1 MNILQAIDDERLFA
15 PWFKDRA
22 TWSAWRAFLCALF
35 ALPMSDAEA
44 SVYRTCTGRAA
55 VPTAAFTEGWLVCG
69 RRAGKS
75 FVLALTAVYLAAFKD
90 YSKYLAPGER
100 GTVLVISADRKQS
113 RVVLRYIGALLKGV
127 AMLSRLIE
135 RETAEAFD
143 LTNRTTIEV
152 GTASYRTTRGYT
164 FVAILLDEMAFWRSE
179 DSASPDYEVLA
190 AVRPGMSTIPNAVML
205 CASSPYAR
213 RGALHD
219 AFQKYYGK
227 DSPVLVWKAP
237 TLTMNPTVPQ
247 SVVDEAMQRDPAS
260 ASAEYLAEFRTD
272 IESFIG
278 IEAVRACIVSGVRE
292 RPPERQHRYFGFVD
306 PSGGSSDS
314 MTLGVSHKSGNT
326 AILDLLRE
334 VKPPFSPEAIAEE
347 FSDVLKTYRITKVFS
362 DAYAG
367 DWPREQFR
375 KHGVNVELS
384 ANSRSELYL
393 ALLPLVNSRA
403 VDLLDSDRL
412 VNQLISLE
420 RRTARSGRDS
430 VDHPSGS
437 HDDVANAAAGALC
450 TAWKAT
456 SEWRRDRSTQ
466 EPMTANLGGRELF
479 TVRPR
484 KSNGKFV
491 VGDSSRRPAS
501 QSF

>member
-1 MNILQAIDDERLFA
+1 MNILAAIDDPLLFE

-22 TWSAWRAFLCALF
+22 TWAAWRAFLCALF
-35 ALPMSDAEA
+35 GLPMTDAEA
-44 SVYRTCTGRAA
+44 SVYRTCTGRSELPA
-55 VPTAAFTEGWLVCG
+55 AAFTEGWLVCG

-375 KHGVNVELS
+375 KHGINVELS

-450 TAWKAT
+450 VAWKAT

-479 TVRPR
+479 TIRPR
-484 KSNGKFV
+484 KSNGNVV
-491 VGDSSRRPAS
+491 VGDSSRRPVS

>member
-1 MNILQAIDDERLFA
+1 MNILAAIDDPNLFA

-22 TWSAWRAFLCALF
+22 TWAAWRAFLCALF
-35 ALPMSDAEA
+35 ALPMTDAEA
-44 SVYRTCTGRAA
+44 SVYRTCTGRAELPA
-55 VPTAAFTEGWLVCG
+55 AAFTEGWLVCG

-247 SVVDEAMQRDPAS
+247 SVVDEAMERDPAS

-375 KHGVNVELS
+375 KHGINVELS

-450 TAWKAT
+450 VAWKAT

-466 EPMTANLGGRELF
+466 EPMTANLGGRALF
-479 TVRPR
+479 TIRPR
-484 KSNGKFV
+484 KDVV